1 MIHVGID
8 LHTRNMVNVAIND
21 NAEMVRQAKMPACPN
36 SLDTFF
42 GKFQEPVQAVVEC
55 TSSWYWL
62 SDWFRDHQIPLKLAH
77 AKMVKAI
84 SYAKVKTDK
93 VDAKTLAE
101 LLRVGL
107 IPEAYQIRADQRE
120 LRELTR
126 GRLRMIQRRGKL
138 QSSLWNLGIKYNVR
152 IGEDMGWRYPSQLL
166 EWLRPQLPASARLQS
181 ELMIEELVGL
191 QGHIHV
197 LEKAIEQMGDF
208 TRQLELIAPIPG
220 MGMVNSWTIL
230 AEIGDIQ
237 RFPTDKQF
245 VSYCRLVPG
254 SKDSGGTRRHKSGC
268 KDGNKYLRMAFGQA
282 AVSGYTHYGPVKKF
296 YNKIKRRSGKNVA
309 RAVVAKEMA
318 KIVWHVLA
326 RNEPY
331 KGFKGQ
337 PTRVAQQGYWPQPI
351 NPSA

>member
-126 GRLRMIQRRGKL
+126 PESFRDTHDPAP
-138 QSSLWNLGIKYNVR
+138 
-152 IGEDMGWRYPSQLL
+152 GETPI
-166 EWLRPQLPASARLQS
+166 LPMES
-181 ELMIEELVGL
+181 
-191 QGHIHV
+191 GHQV
-197 LEKAIEQMGDF
+197 
-208 TRQLELIAPIPG
+208 
-220 MGMVNSWTIL
+220 
-230 AEIGDIQ
+230 
-237 RFPTDKQF
+237 
-245 VSYCRLVPG
+245 
-254 SKDSGGTRRHKSGC
+254 
-268 KDGNKYLRMAFGQA
+268 
-282 AVSGYTHYGPVKKF
+282 
-296 YNKIKRRSGKNVA
+296 
-309 RAVVAKEMA
+309 
-318 KIVWHVLA
+318 
-326 RNEPY
+326 
-331 KGFKGQ
+331 
-337 PTRVAQQGYWPQPI
+337 
-351 NPSA
+351 